1 MIDPTGIEPVDRR
14 RGRRA
19 FMAVLAGGLVCE
31 PLAVDAQQ
39 PGRGYRS
46 GYLGISCGI
55 GSSGVPG
62 ERSESKPPARHGVR
76 GFRPAGR
83 CPLTTPTDSGRI
95 AARWQGCCPR
105 RAILGRNRRGLRR
118 GLRSPTI

>member
-62 ERSESKPPARHGVR
+62 ERCPSPSHQRAMVSAVSGPPAG
-76 GFRPAGR
+76 A
-83 CPLTTPTDSGRI
+83 L
-95 AARWQGCCPR
+95 
-105 RAILGRNRRGLRR
+105 
-118 GLRSPTI
+118 